1 MGKKIERNFLF
12 QTKKS
17 GKIFIENP
25 LTINTYDIDACHV
38 NNIVYIRWLENL
50 STILFEEHFHLRGLL
65 QNKIYPVVISTE
77 IAYEIILHL
86 FDSPVG
92 YMHFACCKYGILVL
106 KEI

>member
-50 STILFEEHFHLRGLL
+50 
-65 QNKIYPVVISTE
+65 NN
-77 IAYEIILHL
+77 II
-86 FDSPVG
+86 
-92 YMHFACCKYGILVL
+92 
-106 KEI
+106 